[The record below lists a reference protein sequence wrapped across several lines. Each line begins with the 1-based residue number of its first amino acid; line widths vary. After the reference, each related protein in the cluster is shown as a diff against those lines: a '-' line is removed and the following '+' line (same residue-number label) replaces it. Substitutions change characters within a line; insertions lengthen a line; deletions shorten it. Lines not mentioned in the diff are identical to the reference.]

1 MANDLTIGT
10 LLESQNSAPARLL
23 ASKMNRH
30 TFWCGQSGSGKTYA
44 LGVALEQILL
54 HTRLPI
60 VILDPNSD
68 FVKLGELR
76 PEAPAAEA
84 AELATRDIRV
94 RRSTPGLG
102 EPLHARFLSMPLRSR
117 AAILQIDPLLDA
129 DDYNTMLRMETDMHL
144 LPDHDLVGFMR
155 SHPDRVR
162 HQLAMRLEN
171 LGVAEW
177 KLWSWGQRDVT
188 QDIDDQADATVVDL
202 GGFATQPE
210 SRAAAL
216 AVLDHLWD
224 NREQRIGRLIVIDEA
239 HNLCT
244 PDPVTP
250 VEKLLTERIVQ
261 IAAEGRKYGLWL
273 LLSTQR
279 PSKVHQNALSQCD
292 NLALMR
298 MSSPRDLA
306 ELAEVF
312 GYAPGV
318 AAGALAGL
326 PAGAGAVRGRLRRS
340 AQPRADGCA
349 DDPRGRHGRHGAA
362 ALRPRDDG
370 CRHPADRGAAA
381 SVIEVRGP
389 RAAASGTTCPRAA
402 RSAERPTA

>member
-1 MANDLTIGT
+1 
-10 LLESQNSAPARLL
+10 
-23 ASKMNRH
+23 
-30 TFWCGQSGSGKTYA
+30 
-44 LGVALEQILL
+44 
-54 HTRLPI
+54 
-60 VILDPNSD
+60 
-68 FVKLGELR
+68 
-76 PEAPAAEA
+76 
-84 AELATRDIRV
+84 
-94 RRSTPGLG
+94 
-102 EPLHARFLSMPLRSR
+102 MPLRSR

-144 LPDHDLVGFMR
+144 AARITIWWASCARTPTACAISWRCVSRISASRNGSCGR
-155 SHPDRVR
+155 
-162 HQLAMRLEN
+162 
-171 LGVAEW
+171 GVSAT
-177 KLWSWGQRDVT
+177 SRD
-188 QDIDDQADATVVDL
+188 DIDDQADATVVDL

-216 AVLDHLWD
+216 AVLDHLWE

-312 GYAPGV
+312 GYAPESLLERSPAFLQGQ
-318 AAGALAGL
+318 ALFAGGFVDQPSLVQM
-326 PAGAGAVRGRLRRS
+326 GARMTHEGGTDVTVPLR
-340 AQPRADGCA
+340 
-349 DDPRGRHGRHGAA
+349 
-362 ALRPRDDG
+362 
-370 CRHPADRGAAA
+370 
-381 SVIEVRGP
+381 
-389 RAAASGTTCPRAA
+389 
-402 RSAERPTA
+402 

>member
-1 MANDLTIGT
+1 MANELTIGT
-10 LLESQNSAPARLL
+10 LLESENAAPARLL

-44 LGVALEQILL
+44 LGVALEQIIL
-54 HTRLPI
+54 HTRLPL

-68 FVKLGELR
+68 FVKLGEIR
-76 PEAPAAEA
+76 DDAPDEDAAQ
-84 AELATRDIRV
+84 LATRDIRV
-94 RRSTPGLG
+94 RRSTAGAADPV
-102 EPLHARFLSMPLRSR
+102 RVRYVSMPLRSR
-117 AAILQIDPLLDA
+117 AAILQVDPILDA
-129 DDYNTMLRMETDMHL
+129 DDYNTMMRMETDIHL
-144 LPDHDLVGFMR
+144 LPDHDIVAFMR

-171 LGVAEW
+171 LGVAAW
-177 KLWSWGQRDVT
+177 KLWAWGQRSVT
-188 QDIDDQADATVVDL
+188 DDIDDGADATVVDL
-202 GGFATQPE
+202 GGFATPAE

-216 AVLDHLWD
+216 AVLDHLWE

-279 PSKVHQNALSQCD
+279 PSKVHPNALSQCD

-306 ELAEVF
+306 DLSAVF
-312 GYAPGV
+312 GYAPESLLERSPAFTQGQ
-318 AAGALAGL
+318 ALFAGGFVDQPSLVQM
-326 PAGAGAVRGRLRRS
+326 GARLTHEGGS
-340 AQPRADGCA
+340 DVTVP
-349 DDPRGRHGRHGAA
+349 
-362 ALRPRDDG
+362 LR
-370 CRHPADRGAAA
+370 
-381 SVIEVRGP
+381 
-389 RAAASGTTCPRAA
+389 
-402 RSAERPTA
+402 

>member
-1 MANDLTIGT
+1 MTGDLTIGT
-10 LLESQNSAPARLL
+10 LLESESASPARLL

-44 LGVALEQILL
+44 LGVALEQVLL
-54 HTRLPI
+54 HTKLPL

-68 FVKLGELR
+68 FVKLGDIR
-76 PEAPAAEA
+76 DDAPAAEA

-94 RRSTPGLG
+94 RRSTADADNPV
-102 EPLHARFLSMPLRSR
+102 RVRYVSMPLRSR
-117 AAILQIDPLLDA
+117 AAILQVDPVLDA
-129 DDYNTMLRMETDMHL
+129 DDYNTMMRMETDIHL
-144 LPDHDLVGFMR
+144 LPDHDIVAFMR

-171 LGVAEW
+171 LGVAAW
-177 KLWSWGQRDVT
+177 KLWAWGERSVT
-188 QDIDDQADATVVDL
+188 DDIDDGADATVVDL
-202 GGFATQPE
+202 GGFGTQAE

-216 AVLDHLWD
+216 AVLDHLWE

-244 PDPVTP
+244 PEPVTP

-279 PSKVHQNALSQCD
+279 PSKVHPNALSQCD

-306 ELAEVF
+306 DLSQVF
-312 GYAPGV
+312 GYAPESLLERSPAFTQGQ
-318 AAGALAGL
+318 ALFAGGFVDQPSLVQM
-326 PAGAGAVRGRLRRS
+326 GARLTHEGGS
-340 AQPRADGCA
+340 DVKVP
-349 DDPRGRHGRHGAA
+349 
-362 ALRPRDDG
+362 LR
-370 CRHPADRGAAA
+370 
-381 SVIEVRGP
+381 
-389 RAAASGTTCPRAA
+389 
-402 RSAERPTA
+402 

>member
-1 MANDLTIGT
+1 MGDELTIGT
-10 LLESQNSAPARLL
+10 LLESESAAPARLL
-23 ASKMNRH
+23 ASKLNRH

-44 LGVALEQILL
+44 LGVALEQIML
-54 HTRLPI
+54 HTRLPL

-76 PEAPAAEA
+76 EDAPAAQA
-84 AELATRDIRV
+84 AEFARRDVRV
-94 RRSTPGLG
+94 RRSTAGEG
-102 EPLHARFLSMPLRSR
+102 EPLRTRFVSMPLRSR

-129 DDYNTMLRMETDMHL
+129 DDFNTMLRMETDIGL
-144 LPDHDLVGFMR
+144 LPDHDLVKFIR
-155 SHPDRVR
+155 SHPDQVR
-162 HQLAMRLEN
+162 HKLAMRLEN
-171 LGVAEW
+171 LGVADW
-177 KLWSWGQRDVT
+177 KLWAWGERSVT
-188 QDIDDQADATVVDL
+188 DDIDERPDATVVDL
-202 GGFATQPE
+202 GGFATQAE

-216 AVLDHLWD
+216 AVLDHLWE

-244 PDPVTP
+244 PEPATP

-306 ELAEVF
+306 DLAEVF
-312 GYAPGV
+312 GYAPDSLLDRSPAFTQGQ
-318 AAGALAGL
+318 ALFAGGFVDQPSLVQV
-326 PAGAGAVRGRLRRS
+326 GARLTREGGTDVRVPLR
-340 AQPRADGCA
+340 
-349 DDPRGRHGRHGAA
+349 
-362 ALRPRDDG
+362 
-370 CRHPADRGAAA
+370 
-381 SVIEVRGP
+381 
-389 RAAASGTTCPRAA
+389 
-402 RSAERPTA
+402 